1 MNDTTLVKIGAGH
14 YGTVYYDVA
23 TKYCI
28 KLANSPRDVD
38 FVKEAQRQM
47 LVATRLGI
55 APQVNSYT
63 EEYIEM
69 EYIDGLTVCEY
80 REKTRDDWAFEDKMG
95 HYLEQLESIGVP
107 YRDWHDENFMV
118 DKKGKLWLIDFG
130 I

>member
-14 YGTVYYDVA
+14 YGSVYYDAA
-23 TKYCI
+23 TEYCI
-28 KLANSPRDVD
+28 KLANSSRDVD
-38 FVKEAQRQM
+38 FIMEAQRQM
-47 LVATRLGI
+47 LVATLLGI

-80 REKTRDDWAFEDKMG
+80 REKTGEDLAFEDEME
-95 HYLEQLESIGVP
+95 HYLEQLKSIGVS
-107 YRDWHDENFMV
+107 YRDSHDENFMV

-130 I
+130 M